1 MLSRYGCV
9 LLLCFLHVVPIWSQM
24 VYEVI
29 APKTVN
35 IRNSPTVKSR
45 IIGKLHNGD
54 VVEVEKF
61 VGSWA
66 AFNYKDKLA
75 YVSSRYLR
83 EKKVEQPEI
92 VEDEHNPILVAT
104 DSNMTT
110 NVHREDSSLFDDD
123 GQNRTTKTGKS
134 SFFSFKNWNF
144 QFGAEAL
151 AGYSNF
157 YWDEGSPKSSF
168 GFGGGGFLDANSP
181 SLYFGSLYVGYN
193 RKGSGAY
200 PLSYLSAK
208 IYPLGLKYAVT
219 PEIQLYAK
227 LGMNI
232 SLGFSHITDKYGEE
246 SADFDFGIVGSIGA
260 RYKQFGF
267 GISYEHGCTPVIDS
281 DVDLYNRNIFLTFSY
296 YYLTF

>member
-1 MLSRYGCV
+1 M
-9 LLLCFLHVVPIWSQM
+9 VVYAQSL
-24 VYEVI
+24 YEVT
-29 APKTVN
+29 APKTLN

-54 VVEVEKF
+54 VVEVENF
-61 VGSWA
+61 VGNWA

-83 EKKVEQPEI
+83 EKKVEQAAI
-92 VEDEHNPILVAT
+92 VENKNETILVAVEPSINT
-104 DSNMTT
+104 SDNG
-110 NVHREDSSLFDDD
+110 EDSSQFDNEV
-123 GQNRTTKTGKS
+123 QNRTARTGKSPFS

-144 QFGAEAL
+144 QVGGEVL

-157 YWDEGSPKSSF
+157 YWDEGSPKSGL
-168 GFGGGGFLDANSP
+168 GFGGGVFLDANSP
-181 SLYFGSLYVGYN
+181 SFYFGSISVGYN

-208 IYPLGLKYAVT
+208 IYPLGFKYAII

-227 LGMNI
+227 LGMYF

-246 SADFDFGIVGSIGA
+246 SADFDYGIVGSIGA

-296 YYLTF
+296 YFLTF

>member
-1 MLSRYGCV
+1 
-9 LLLCFLHVVPIWSQM
+9 M

-227 LGMNI
+227 LGMNF

-246 SADFDFGIVGSIGA
+246 SADFDYGIVGSIGA